1 MVTGA
6 PRVSKPLDKI
16 RTYEL
21 TELPFVIDV
30 PPLLSV
36 LTQVDPIPLVQL
48 PRVKTTEIVV
58 STSVGLPFSMVGE

>member
-1 MVTGA
+1 MVTRA
-6 PRVSKPLDKI
+6 PNVSEPLYKI

-21 TELPFVIDV
+21 TESLFAIDV
-30 PPLLSV
+30 PPLLAV
-36 LTQVDPIPLVQL
+36 LIQVDPIPLVQL